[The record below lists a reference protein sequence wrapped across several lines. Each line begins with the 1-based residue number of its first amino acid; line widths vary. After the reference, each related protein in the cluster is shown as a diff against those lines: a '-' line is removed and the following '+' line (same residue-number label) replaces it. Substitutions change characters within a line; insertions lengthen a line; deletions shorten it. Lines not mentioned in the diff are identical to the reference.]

1 MTGLEYAIL
10 GLKHAVDAP
19 RRYGAWRGLVRNR
32 MAGVRDALTAE
43 EARGGDAWL
52 TAREGGLLRERDGL
66 LRRLAELGP
75 VVLDSP
81 DTDQVRRDL
90 QRLLVDL
97 ERHGRR
103 LTDLVYDSVSL
114 EIGGSE

>member
-10 GLKHAVDAP
+10 GLKHALDAP

-32 MAGVRDALTAE
+32 MAGVRDALASE

-52 TAREGGLLRERDGL
+52 TAREEGLLRERDVL
-66 LRRLAELGP
+66 LRRLVDLGP
-75 VVLDSP
+75 LVLDTP
-81 DTDQVRRDL
+81 DTELVRRDL

-97 ERHGRR
+97 ERHCRR
-103 LTDLVYDSVSL
+103 LNDLVYDSVSL

>member
-10 GLKHAVDAP
+10 GLRHALDAP
-19 RRYGAWRGLVRNR
+19 RRHGPWRGLVRNR
-32 MAGVRDALTAE
+32 MAGVRDALAAE

-52 TAREGGLLRERDGL
+52 TAREDGLLRERDVL
-66 LRRLAELGP
+66 LRRLVNLSPA
-75 VVLDSP
+75 VLDSP

-97 ERHGRR
+97 ERHSRR
-103 LTDLVYDSVSL
+103 LNHLVYDSVSM